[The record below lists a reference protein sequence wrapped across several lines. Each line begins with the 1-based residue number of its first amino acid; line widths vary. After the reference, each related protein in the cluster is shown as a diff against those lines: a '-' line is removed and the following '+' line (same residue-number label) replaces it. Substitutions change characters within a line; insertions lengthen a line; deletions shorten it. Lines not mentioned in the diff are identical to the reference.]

1 MLLIAIKYFVER
13 KLAGRR
19 AFDQTARELAATSDR
34 ELADMGLSRSDVW
47 PIALRAG
54 KDAEIKVRARET
66 EAAKAKAIA
75 RAKRGIGA
83 PPAAYY

>member
-19 AFDQTARELAATSDR
+19 AFDQTARELSATSDR
-34 ELADMGLSRSDVW
+34 ELADMGLSRCDVR

-54 KDAEIKVRARET
+54 LDAEIKVRTREA
-66 EAAKAKAIA
+66 EAAKAKAMA